1 MLRELRIRNFA
12 IIDELDLRFEQGL
25 FVLTGET
32 GAGKSIIV
40 DAIELLLG
48 GRGDTGVIRTGE
60 ETASVEGEFS
70 LNEAALAD
78 VRGLLEPEGLWEE
91 GTTLTLA
98 REVRREGRNIVRV
111 NGRAVNLAILREVGQ
126 LLVDVHGQSE
136 HLSLLRTRE
145 HLRLLDRFA
154 SVEEE
159 RREFSLRVE
168 VLRAVREELS
178 QIRSGERD
186 AARRSDMLSY
196 QIAEIEAARIV
207 PGEET
212 ALVDERTRLANSE
225 QLATLAE
232 QAIEA
237 LDSEEEESR
246 PASGALGQAARTLAL
261 LAKIDPAMRATG
273 ENAQAALDQT
283 AELAKELRLYRESI
297 EFNPKRL
304 EQVEERVELL
314 RTLKRKYGDTLEL
327 VQAHSANARRELDGI
342 THSDQRRAELEARE
356 HDLLAELGRMGAE
369 LSGRRAKAADELAL
383 GIEAELAEL
392 RMAGAKFSVDRRQEE
407 SPDGAIVGDKRVAFD
422 STGLDRIEFLVA
434 PNPGEGLKP
443 LAKVASGGETSRLML
458 ALKSVL
464 AQADRTPTLIFDEI
478 DQGIG
483 GRVGMVVGRKLWQLT
498 RSHQVFCVTH
508 LPQLAAY
515 GDRHLKVEKIVQGKR
530 TQTQVKLLHAR
541 DRVAELAVMLG
552 TLSETTRESAEEI
565 LQLVDR
571 DKHSAGSGENPAVS

>member
-12 IIDELDLRFEQGL
+12 IIDELILRFEPGL

-48 GRGDTGVIRTGE
+48 GRGDAGVIRAGE

-70 LNEAALAD
+70 LEEGIQAE
-78 VRGLLEPEGLWEE
+78 VRGILDPEGLWE
-91 GTTLTLA
+91 GGASLTLG

-111 NGRAVNLAILREVGQ
+111 NGRSVNLAILREVGQ
-126 LLVDVHGQSE
+126 LLIDVHGQSE

-154 SVEEE
+154 GLEDR

-168 VLRAVREELS
+168 VLRAVREELE

-186 AARRSDMLSY
+186 AARRADMLNF
-196 QIAEIEAARIV
+196 QIGEIEAARLN
-207 PGEET
+207 PNEE
-212 ALVDERTRLANSE
+212 AGLMEERTRLANAE
-225 QLATLAE
+225 QLATLSD
-232 QAIEA
+232 QAVEA
-237 LDSEEEESR
+237 LDSEDEASR
-246 PASGALGQAARTLAL
+246 PASESLGQAVRILAQ
-261 LAKIDPAMRATG
+261 LAKIDPALRAAADS
-273 ENAQAALDQT
+273 AQAAADQS
-283 AELAKELRLYRESI
+283 AELSKELRIYHEAI

-304 EQVEERVELL
+304 EQVEERIELL
-314 RTLKRKYGDTLEL
+314 RNLKRKYGDTLEAVL
-327 VQAHSANARRELDGI
+327 AHARNARKELEGI
-342 THSDQRRAELEARE
+342 THADERRVELEGRE
-356 HDLLAELGRMGAE
+356 KDLLEELGRMGKE
-369 LSGRRAKAADELAL
+369 LSDLRSMAAEELAL

-392 RMAGAKFSVDRRQEE
+392 RMEGAKFSVDRRWEE
-407 SPDGAIVGDKRVAFD
+407 SPEGAFVGDRRIAFD
-422 STGLDRIEFLVA
+422 STGLDRIEFLIA

-443 LAKVASGGETSRLML
+443 LAKIASGGETSRLML
-458 ALKSVL
+458 AMKSVL

-483 GRVGMVVGRKLWQLT
+483 GRVGMVVGRKLWKLAP
-498 RSHQVFCVTH
+498 RHQVFCVTH

-515 GDRHLKVEKIVQGKR
+515 GDRHLKVEKSVQGKR
-530 TQTQVKLLHAR
+530 TQTHVKLLHAR
-541 DRVAELAVMLG
+541 ERVAELAVMLG

-571 DKHSAGSGENPAVS
+571 EKQAAGAGA

>member
-12 IIDELDLRFEQGL
+12 IIDELVLQFEQGL

-48 GRGDTGVIRTGE
+48 GRGDSTVIRAGE

-70 LNEAALAD
+70 LEEGSLAEIKAI
-78 VRGLLEPEGLWEE
+78 LEPEGLWE
-91 GTTLTLA
+91 GGASLTLG
-98 REVRREGRNIVRV
+98 REVRREGRNIVRI
-111 NGRAVNLAILREVGQ
+111 NGRAVNLSILRDVGQ

-154 SVEEE
+154 GLEE
-159 RREFSLRVE
+159 RRNEFSLRVNALRE
-168 VLRAVREELS
+168 VRDELE

-186 AARRSDMLSY
+186 AARRAELLQY

-207 PGEET
+207 PGEEPG
-212 ALVDERTRLANSE
+212 LLEERTRLANAE
-225 QLATLAE
+225 QLATLSE
-232 QAIEA
+232 QAVEV
-237 LDSEEEESR
+237 LDSEDEESH
-246 PASGALGQAARTLAL
+246 PATGSLGQAVRILAQ
-261 LAKIDPAMRATG
+261 LAKIDPALHAEG
-273 ENAQAALDQT
+273 ETAQAVLDQ
-283 AELAKELRLYRESI
+283 AADLAKELRTYREAI

-304 EQVEERVELL
+304 DQVEERAELL
-314 RTLKRKYGDTLEL
+314 RNLKRKYGDTLEA
-327 VQAHSANARRELDGI
+327 VQAHAASARKELGGI
-342 THSDQRRAELEARE
+342 THADERRTELETRE
-356 HDLLAELGRMGAE
+356 KDLLLELGRMGAE
-369 LSGRRAKAADELAL
+369 MSALREKAAKELAL
-383 GIEAELAEL
+383 GIEAELSEL
-392 RMAGAKFSVDRRQEE
+392 RMEGAKFAVDRKWEE
-407 SPDGAIVGDKRVAFD
+407 SPDGVIVGEKRVAFD

-483 GRVGMVVGRKLWQLT
+483 GRVGLVVGRKLWQLT
-498 RSHQVFCVTH
+498 PRHQVFCVTH

-515 GDRHLKVEKIVQGKR
+515 GDRHLRVEKAVQGKR
-530 TQTQVKLLHAR
+530 TQTRVKLLHAR
-541 DRVAELAVMLG
+541 ERVAELAVMLG
-552 TLSETTRESAEEI
+552 TLSETTRESAGEI
-565 LQLVDR
+565 LELVER
-571 DKHSAGSGENPAVS
+571 EKQTVRARA